1 MSPSFPRTVQHTN
14 HRTMLLLVCAYI
26 YTSLARITWAYPEFN
41 PFVFGRCTCRPQ
53 YNPILKMTVVIND
66 SIEKETP
73 QPSKDKYIVI
83 TTLFASLKR
92 KFLCGYMYIPSTLP
106 QYIHTTAYS
115 TKFLIGLGPTWDSS
129 SRARASLLIY

>member
-26 YTSLARITWAYPEFN
+26 YTSLARITCAYPEFN

-73 QPSKDKYIVI
+73 QPSNKIKILLYAPRFLLVSRGNFCVAIC
-83 TTLFASLKR
+83 TYLPPFPNPYYCLFNEISYR
-92 KFLCGYMYIPSTLP
+92 FRTD
-106 QYIHTTAYS
+106 
-115 TKFLIGLGPTWDSS
+115 LGFF
-129 SRARASLLIY
+129 